1 MSTTG
6 DVVPRESGDFLT
18 CVLAAPIAA
27 MGTLAVGERRG
38 TWDRPGRSA
47 VLGLVAACLGIERE
61 DEDAHQALEAGYGM
75 ALRVEPCSATKGAV
89 LILAKA
95 GMADHPSVGR
105 RGRCGS
111 GLEPLRETPCKAFV
125 PRRAARLS
133 NHG

>member
-1 MSTTG
+1 
-6 DVVPRESGDFLT
+6 L
-18 CVLAAPIAA
+18 IAA
-27 MGTLAVGERRG
+27 DAIVFELDAPARAASDLAPGAAA
-38 TWDRPGRSA
+38 RP
-47 VLGLVAACLGIERE
+47 
-61 DEDAHQALEAGYGM
+61 GM

-95 GMADHPSVGR
+95 GMANHPSVGR

-111 GLEPLRETPCKAFV
+111 GLEPLRATTCKAFV